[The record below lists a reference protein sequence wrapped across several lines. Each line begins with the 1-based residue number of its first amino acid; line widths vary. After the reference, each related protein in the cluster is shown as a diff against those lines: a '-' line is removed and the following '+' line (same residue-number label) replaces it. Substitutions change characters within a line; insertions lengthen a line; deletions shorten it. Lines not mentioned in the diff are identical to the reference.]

1 MPRSKHTLTGLFA
14 HIMRPVASAYR
25 AETGRDLDAGAVVRA
40 AKRTVRGWV
49 AHLLRRAAGWLDR
62 EEPTA
67 CRTTSFSSRTTR
79 EEPTPAALAAPVAT
93 EAPAPPPA
101 PEPAPVFVPA
111 EIPAAPEPVPVAP
124 VLVPPVEPVALA
136 LIEDKP
142 APTRK
147 RAKPRAKV
155 MAAAP
160 RVTAKRKPA
169 ARDRKPVAGRTGAK
183 APEPTRE
190 APKGTGAKRKPR
202 KAKAAA

>member
-62 EEPTA
+62 EEPA
-67 CRTTSFSSRTTR
+67 
-79 EEPTPAALAAPVAT
+79 PALAAPVAT
-93 EAPAPPPA
+93 EAPEPAPLPA
-101 PEPAPVFVPA
+101 PEPAPVFVPV
-111 EIPAAPEPVPVAP
+111 EVPAAPEPEPAPILVP
-124 VLVPPVEPVALA
+124 VPPVKPAALFPA
-136 LIEDKP
+136 AELVEDKP
-142 APTRK
+142 APARK
-147 RAKPRAKV
+147 RAGKPRAKV

-169 ARDRKPVAGRTGAK
+169 VRDRKPATGRTAKGAGK
-183 APEPTRE
+183 T
-190 APKGTGAKRKPR
+190 PKVATTKRKPR
-202 KAKAAA
+202 GAKAAA